1 MKQKISKIIKFRLQG
16 SMCCSYGIA
25 GTSGYDCVMIPGASN
40 GLVPILMKANTYCG
54 RSMGLGITAMTVCSK
69 SFFSFSVFVLFFFV
83 SFFISV
89 FIYFTFL
96 NNKGRNRNSKV
107 FMIRRSNYFASFQEI
122 KILSVTKLQNWSG
135 DRKCKRGLG

>member
-1 MKQKISKIIKFRLQG
+1 M
-16 SMCCSYGIA
+16 
-25 GTSGYDCVMIPGASN
+25 GYDCVMIPGASN
-40 GLVPILMKANTYCG
+40 GLVPIVMKANTYCG
-54 RSMGLGITAMTVCSK
+54 RSMGLVGLVGAGLTATTVCSK

-96 NNKGRNRNSKV
+96 HNKGRNRNSKV

-122 KILSVTKLQNWSG
+122 KILSVTKLQN
-135 DRKCKRGLG
+135 